1 MRKVI
6 EKKSVRFVVI
16 FMGLV
21 SLILL
26 ANSLTTIDFRSGQA
40 FGRAT
45 VKEPAPLVDLNRLA
59 KSVEEISLL
68 DQLVFLGLS
77 FILLILVSAL
87 LSPELRRK
95 LLRTFLRFAI
105 LVLAFFYL
113 VQERPDLLLGIL
125 NQFNKLQPALQ
136 VEKVSEGPIPVFTP
150 PRESEWLSYFLGV
163 ILAIGT
169 LFAIW
174 RLLPTTV
181 FGKKPQNLSL
191 PLSQIAGIIRTSLGK
206 LDSGQDFEDFII
218 EYYTRMSSV
227 LGKRKGLLRPSDMTP
242 REFSSRLI
250 LAGVPPEPVNGLTRV
265 FERVRYGDH
274 HAEQRDIDQAR
285 SDLVS
290 ILDFCGEVA

>member
-59 KSVEEISLL
+59 KSMEEISLL

-174 RLLPTTV
+174 RLLTTTV
-181 FGKKPQNLSL
+181 FGKKPR
-191 PLSQIAGIIRTSLGK
+191 IRPC
-206 LDSGQDFEDFII
+206 
-218 EYYTRMSSV
+218 R
-227 LGKRKGLLRPSDMTP
+227 
-242 REFSSRLI
+242 
-250 LAGVPPEPVNGLTRV
+250 
-265 FERVRYGDH
+265 
-274 HAEQRDIDQAR
+274 
-285 SDLVS
+285 
-290 ILDFCGEVA
+290 